1 VRLLWMMAMI
11 GVFAAIAKRGGFGD
25 FESRVKHGYA
35 DSNGVKIHYAT
46 IGSGP
51 LVIMIHG
58 FPDYWY
64 SWRHQMEALADHT
77 RWSRWISA
85 DTISATSRRASRTTT

>member
-1 VRLLWMMAMI
+1 MTNIAVVI
-11 GVFAAIAKRGGFGD
+11 AAAACVAAATFGATSAD

-46 IGSGP
+46 LGSGP
-51 LVIMIHG
+51 LIVMIHG

-64 SWRHQMEALADHT
+64 TWRNQMEALADQYQT
-77 RWSRWISA
+77 VAIDQRGYNMSDKPA
-85 DTISATSRRASRTTT
+85 GVEN